1 VTPRR
6 ARGPPFFLAVSRDA
20 FEVPSRQV
28 ADLPSPHAAHRRV
41 ATSHAKKLRKVYSI
55 RMSFDFQQQVI
66 TEFRANA
73 GRVGGPFEGARLLLL
88 TTTGARSGA
97 PHTVPLGY
105 LPDGGEQ
112 LLVIGSAGGS
122 PRHPAWYH
130 NLVAQPRVTV
140 EDGVFV
146 ADALAVVLG
155 GVDRDRAFARAVE
168 TDPGWAAYEERSGR
182 VLPVVAL
189 RPLPGP
195 PRYAGGPAVSG
206 GTTLTRV
213 HDAFRRELALIRDEV
228 AATGTS
234 VGAQLRMNCLTL
246 CAGLH
251 NHHLGEDSV
260 LFPLVVARRPDLAP
274 TLERLRVEHER
285 IAALVAQLRAAVAGP
300 ADPALLR
307 REVDRLTEELERH
320 LSYEE
325 ERLVPALD
333 AVLG

>member
-1 VTPRR
+1 M
-6 ARGPPFFLAVSRDA
+6 FLD
-20 FEVPSRQV
+20 PQRQV
-28 ADLPSPHAAHRRV
+28 ID
-41 ATSHAKKLRKVYSI
+41 
-55 RMSFDFQQQVI
+55 
-66 TEFRANA
+66 EFRAN
-73 GRVGGPFEGARLLLL
+73 GGWVGGPFVGARLLLL

-112 LLVIGSAGGS
+112 VLVIGSAGGS
-122 PRHPAWYH
+122 PRHPAWFH

-146 ADALAVVLG
+146 ADALAVVLEG
-155 GVDRDRAFARAVE
+155 ADRDRAFARAVE
-168 TDPGWAAYEERSGR
+168 TDAGWAAYEERSGR

-195 PRYAGGPAVSG
+195 PRYAGGASPVSSA
-206 GTTLTRV
+206 TLIRV
-213 HDAFRRELALIRDEV
+213 HGAFRRELALIRREV
-228 AATGTS
+228 AGTGAS
-234 VGAQLRMNCLTL
+234 VGAQLRANCLTL

-251 NHHLGEDSV
+251 NHHLGEDGA
-260 LFPLVVARRPDLAP
+260 LFPLLAARQPDLEP

-285 IAALVAQLRAAVAGP
+285 IAALVAQLQELVAGP
-300 ADPALLR
+300 ADPAALHR
-307 REVDRLTEELERH
+307 DVDRLTDALERH
-320 LSYEE
+320 LAYEE

>member
-1 VTPRR
+1 
-6 ARGPPFFLAVSRDA
+6 
-20 FEVPSRQV
+20 
-28 ADLPSPHAAHRRV
+28 
-41 ATSHAKKLRKVYSI
+41 
-55 RMSFDFQQQVI
+55 MSLDFQQQVI
-66 TEFRANA
+66 AEFRANS

-105 LPDGGEQ
+105 LPDGGHQ
-112 LLVIGSAGGS
+112 FLVIGSAGGA

-146 ADALAVVLG
+146 TDALAVVLEG
-155 GVDRDRAFARAVE
+155 ADRDRAFARAVE
-168 TDPGWAAYEERSGR
+168 TDPGWAEYEERSGR

-189 RPLPGP
+189 RSLPGP
-195 PRYAGGPAVSG
+195 PRIAGGASVSAG
-206 GTTLTRV
+206 AALTRV

-228 AATGTS
+228 ATAGAT
-234 VGAQLRMNCLTL
+234 VGAQLRANCLTL

-251 NHHLGEDSV
+251 NHHAGEDGA
-260 LFPLVVARRPDLAP
+260 LFPLLAEERPDLAP

-285 IAALVAQLRAAVAGP
+285 IAALVAQLRATVAGP
-300 ADPALLR
+300 ADPVSLR
-307 REVDRLTEELERH
+307 REVELLTDELEQH

-325 ERLVPALD
+325 EQLVPALD
-333 AVLG
+333 AVLR

>member
-1 VTPRR
+1 MP
-6 ARGPPFFLAVSRDA
+6 L
-20 FEVPSRQV
+20 
-28 ADLPSPHAAHRRV
+28 
-41 ATSHAKKLRKVYSI
+41 
-55 RMSFDFQQQVI
+55 DFQQQVI
-66 TEFRANA
+66 AEFRANS

-112 LLVIGSAGGS
+112 VLVIGSAGGS
-122 PRHPAWYH
+122 PRHPAWFH
-130 NLVAQPRVTV
+130 NLVAFPDVVV

-146 ADALAVVLG
+146 SDALAVVLEG
-155 GVDRDRAFARAVE
+155 ADRDRAFARAVE
-168 TDPGWAAYEERSGR
+168 SDPGWAAYEERSGR

-189 RPLPGP
+189 RTVPGP
-195 PRYAGGPAVSG
+195 PRFAGGPSG
-206 GTTLTRV
+206 GIVLTRI
-213 HDAFRRELALIRDEV
+213 HDAFRRELRLIRDEV
-228 AATGTS
+228 ASTGVS
-234 VGAQLRMNCLTL
+234 VGAQLRVNCLTL
-246 CAGLH
+246 CAGLR
-251 NHHLGEDSV
+251 NHHIGEDGAI
-260 LFPLVVARRPDLAP
+260 FPFLAEQRPDLTP
-274 TLERLRVEHER
+274 VLEQLRDEHER